1 MANFNSNQD
10 IDYKFENIKFENADI
25 KMKAIFWDIIR
36 KEQKALGEIDSKIDT
51 IKDENLRQRLI
62 KLSGRILDTLV
73 KLYSSGDEISILFQ
87 QLDQTLQELGEIEDE
102 NIASIIANIN
112 YEPQEQVIKQEPVQ
126 VVEEPVIEQ
135 APVKEPINET
145 ESTEEKAPLVE
156 ETKEEEPVVE
166 TSEVKEDEEENLNNT
181 LQQEIN
187 NKEEIKEDSKGTEIE
202 ASETKEPVP
211 VEVQE
216 ETKSEVK
223 EEPVMAIPNIEEK
236 KEEPTEINNQDISPE
251 LPEIVSNSTEEPQPE
266 ITPEVE
272 PSWVPEIVGI
282 DTSTKETPATVPVVE
297 EVKDEDAKK
306 ELEPVQDEI
315 QKEITQVETT
325 EQKETVQEPIEPI
338 PTIVEPVVESP
349 VETADD
355 NQPEEQQLEPQQ
367 ETNQEVQSVTT
378 PDIQVELPENK
389 AENIEEQSIQ
399 EEVQQETQEE
409 KKPDFIKTTDLPTKA
424 ILTTSKQITN
434 LRNSRETQEA
444 LFTSINIKNR
454 NTQQANIEPQMS
466 TEEMLAQ
473 VEQLYSEGRME
484 EAEKLME
491 EITANSTQLQ
501 PVNTENYTNE
511 LNQIQPTD
519 NMLNVGNTSDQ
530 KQFTLAA

>member
-112 YEPQEQVIKQEPVQ
+112 YEPQEQIVKQEPVQ
-126 VVEEPVIEQ
+126 VVEEEPVIEQ
-135 APVKEPINET
+135 APVKEPINEEV
-145 ESTEEKAPLVE
+145 ESPQAEEK
-156 ETKEEEPVVE
+156 KEESVVE
-166 TSEVKEDEEENLNNT
+166 ASEAKEDEEENINNT

-187 NKEEIKEDSKGTEIE
+187 NKEEIKEDSNDSEIE
-202 ASETKEPVP
+202 AGEVKEETKEPVP
-211 VEVQE
+211 VEEQE
-216 ETKSEVK
+216 EK

-236 KEEPTEINNQDISPE
+236 QEEPAEINNQNISTE
-251 LPEIVSNSTEEPQPE
+251 LPEIVSNSIDEPKEE
-266 ITPEVE
+266 TKDNE
-272 PSWVPEIVGI
+272 PSPIPEIVGI
-282 DTSTKETPATVPVVE
+282 DTSTKETPVTEPVVE
-297 EVKDEDAKK
+297 EVKDEDVKK
-306 ELEPVQDEI
+306 ELEPVQDET
-315 QKEITQVETT
+315 QKEITPIETT
-325 EQKETVQEPIEPI
+325 EQKEQVQEPIEPI
-338 PTIVEPVVESP
+338 PTIVEPVVEQE
-349 VETADD
+349 VETADVKE
-355 NQPEEQQLEPQQ
+355 NEEQQLESQQ
-367 ETNQEVQSVTT
+367 DSNQEDQLVTT
-378 PDIQVELPENK
+378 PDIQVEPPENK

-399 EEVQQETQEE
+399 EKAQQETQDERI
-409 KKPDFIKTTDLPTKA
+409 PDFIKTTDLPTKA

-454 NTQQANIEPQMS
+454 NTSQQANIDQQMS

-491 EITANSTQLQ
+491 EITANSAQLQ